1 MSSKIRHKRNLVG
14 HQRTQY
20 ARSYIC
26 DQRDYYDKCSWDI
39 EHILAHTSEHTL
51 VRNHIHVTCVT
62 SFFLSRKCYKP
73 PEDLLTLEISLMKA
87 YEIICGYTMC
97 DKDLQLYYCLKSH
110 LKVHTE
116 EKPNK
121 CDNILNTKNK
131 SLKNS

>member
-20 ARSYIC
+20 AISYIC

-62 SFFLSRKCYKP
+62 SFFKQKVLKTTRRLTYTGDKP
-73 PEDLLTLEISLMKA
+73 YESL
-87 YEIICGYTMC
+87 
-97 DKDLQLYYCLKSH
+97 
-110 LKVHTE
+110 
-116 EKPNK
+116 
-121 CDNILNTKNK
+121 
-131 SLKNS
+131 